1 MPFCPNCHCE
11 YRLEFTRC
19 SDCDIELVES
29 LSEENYVERD
39 RGELELVLLASFPNL
54 MEAQMIQELLEANGI
69 ESMLQS
75 DFNAGAGT
83 YTASPNAILVREVDF
98 PKGRELY
105 GQYLGGDRPEK
116 REPGKDGQDA

>member
-75 DFNAGAGT
+75 DFNAGAGSF
-83 YTASPNAILVREVDF
+83 TASPNAVLVRKIDYPKGHELYEQYFEGDQPEQDIEDQDEVD
-98 PKGRELY
+98 P
-105 GQYLGGDRPEK
+105 
-116 REPGKDGQDA
+116 